1 MTYTLSRLMA
11 DMVANS
17 SGKFVTVTFYK
28 KNGDI
33 RVMNCRLGVTK
44 HLKGGQS
51 TLDKEKFLIVY
62 DMVKKGYRAIDKD
75 FIVSVTMAGNTVGD
89 ADQ

>member
-1 MTYTLSRLMA
+1 MA

-44 HLKGGQS
+44 HLKGGQA

-75 FIVSVTMAGNTVGD
+75 SIVSVTMDGNTVGD
-89 ADQ
+89 TI

>member
-1 MTYTLSRLMA
+1 MTYTLSRSMA

-75 FIVSVTMAGNTVGD
+75 SIVSVTMAGETVGD
-89 ADQ
+89 TV